1 MNRRTAI
8 LVAVITAVVALTVVP
23 AFAEE
28 AGAADRQEWRY
39 PPAWVDQTVAE
50 LRDRV
55 AERAEAAE
63 ERITNSPR
71 LTDDQKATA
80 LENLDEALEAI
91 AAVDEP
97 AQIVGTAVSRRQLQR
112 IEWRAIRNGE
122 EPNYERHVARDLS
135 GATLRLEHLST
146 IATWAEVAGR
156 DVTAVMDYLDE
167 ASVLLE
173 VADGNDGV
181 EERHD
186 AIHIARAW
194 MTKAHVTLFAM

>member
-28 AGAADRQEWRY
+28 AGTADRQEWRY

-122 EPNYERHVARDLS
+122 EPNYERHIARDLS

>member
-71 LTDDQKATA
+71 LTEDQKAAA

>member
-1 MNRRTAI
+1 MNRRTAL
-8 LVAVITAVVALTVVP
+8 LVAVITAVVALTVMP
-23 AFAEE
+23 ALAEE
-28 AGAADRQEWRY
+28 SSAADRPERRY

-50 LRDRV
+50 LHDRV

-63 ERITNSPR
+63 ERITTSPR
-71 LTDDQKATA
+71 LTEDQKAAA

-97 AQIVGTAVSRRQLQR
+97 AEIVGTALSRRQLQR

-122 EPNYERHVARDLS
+122 APDYERHIARDVS
-135 GATLRLEHLST
+135 GATLRFEHLST

-156 DVTAVMDYLDE
+156 DVTAVTEYLDE

-173 VADGNDGV
+173 VADGDGGV

>member
-23 AFAEE
+23 ALAEE
-28 AGAADRQEWRY
+28 AGTADRQERRY

-55 AERAEAAE
+55 AERAEVAE

-71 LTDDQKATA
+71 LTEDQKAAA

-97 AQIVGTAVSRRQLQR
+97 AEIVGTALSRRQLQR
-112 IEWRAIRNGE
+112 IEWRALRNGE
-122 EPNYERHVARDLS
+122 EPNYERHIARDLS

-146 IATWAEVAGR
+146 ITTWAEVAGR

-173 VADGNDGV
+173 VADGDGGV
-181 EERHD
+181 EEQHD

>member
-1 MNRRTAI
+1 MNRRTAL
-8 LVAVITAVVALTVVP
+8 LVAVITAVVALTVMP
-23 AFAEE
+23 AVAEE
-28 AGAADRQEWRY
+28 AGATARPERTY

-63 ERITNSPR
+63 ERITNALR
-71 LTDDQKATA
+71 LTEDQKAAA
-80 LENLDEALEAI
+80 LENLDDALEAI

-97 AQIVGTAVSRRQLQR
+97 AEIVGTGVSRRQLQR
-112 IEWRAIRNGE
+112 LEWRAIRRGE
-122 EPNYERHVARDLS
+122 APDYEGHIARDLS

-146 IATWAEVAGR
+146 IATWAEVAGE
-156 DVTAVMDYLDE
+156 DVTAVTEYLDE

-173 VADGNDGV
+173 VADGDGGV